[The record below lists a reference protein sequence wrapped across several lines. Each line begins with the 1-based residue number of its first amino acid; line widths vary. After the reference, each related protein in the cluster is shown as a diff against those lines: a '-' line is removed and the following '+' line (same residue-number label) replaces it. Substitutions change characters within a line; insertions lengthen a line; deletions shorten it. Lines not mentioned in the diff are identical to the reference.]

1 VVQVHPVLAGM
12 AVIDAALK
20 DLADVDPTFMS
31 TGDKRDALLGLG
43 GLVDR
48 LEELR
53 LRVLAVADDVAAEE
67 AARDAAA
74 WVAHHG
80 RLDRGEQR
88 RRLRLATALD
98 RRAPG
103 VARSVREGEVNLAQ
117 AEVVVRALEALPAGL
132 DPEIR
137 ARAEAALVA
146 QAAEFGPRQ
155 LRVLGRRVLD
165 VVAPEVAEGQELRQL
180 QREEAAAARRTFLHT
195 RSNGD
200 GTTDLHARV
209 GDPVA
214 DRLLTYL
221 DAYTSPRREGSTAPD
236 DRRPYDQRPY
246 DQRLG
251 HAFAAFLEAI
261 DPARLPIHGG
271 DATTVLVTIDL
282 ATLRGDLDAVGVGFL
297 GDEPITADQARR
309 LACNATLIPA
319 VLGGHS
325 QPLDIGRA
333 DRFFK
338 PWQRKAKQL
347 TTPTCEAEGCD
358 IPAPWCE
365 AHHGRQP
372 WSRGGRTDLDDLVL
386 LCGFHHHR
394 AHDPHYDLRRRP
406 GAGLTFHRRT

>member
-1 VVQVHPVLAGM
+1 
-12 AVIDAALK
+12 
-20 DLADVDPTFMS
+20 MS
-31 TGDKRDALLGLG
+31 TADKRDALLALG
-43 GLVDR
+43 GLGDR

-53 LRVLAVADDVAAEE
+53 LRVMAAADDVAADEG
-67 AARDAAA
+67 ARDAAA

-117 AEVVVRALEALPAGL
+117 AVVIVRALEALPAGL

-137 ARAEAALVA
+137 ARAEAALVE

-155 LRVLGRRVLD
+155 LRILGRRVLD
-165 VVAPEVAEGQELRQL
+165 VVAPELAEREELRQL
-180 QREEAAAARRTFLHT
+180 EREEAAAARRTFLHT
-195 RSNGD
+195 RRNGD

-221 DAYTSPRREGSTAPD
+221 DAFTAPRKNGGASNPD
-236 DRRPYDQRPY
+236 DRRPY

-251 HAFAAFLEAI
+251 HAFAAFLEAV
-261 DPARLPIHGG
+261 DPGRLPLHGG

-282 ATLRGDLDAVGVGFL
+282 PTLRGDLEAAGVGFV
-297 GDEPITADQARR
+297 GDEPITAAEARR
-309 LACNATLIPA
+309 LACNATLVPA
-319 VLGGHS
+319 VLGGAS
-325 QPLDIGRA
+325 QPLDVGRA

-338 PWQRKAKQL
+338 PWQRKAKQV
-347 TTPTCEAEGCD
+347 TTPACEAEGCD
-358 IPAPWCE
+358 IPAAWCE
-365 AHHGRQP
+365 AHHGRRP
-372 WSRGGRTDLDDLVL
+372 WSSGGRTDLDDLVL
-386 LCGFHHHR
+386 LCGFHHRR
-394 AHDPHYDLRRRP
+394 AHDPSYDLRRRP